1 MARWN
6 KNRSDHLF
14 IKEQYQYKNQQD
26 EILGKALPGCE
37 RNSISKTTTIG
48 HFIKVS
54 RIEREKS
61 EENDHYHQT
70 PHREF
75 WQISNEQHNSQYQL
89 ENTN

>member
-6 KNRSDHLF
+6 KNWSDHLF

-61 EENDHYHQT
+61 EENDH
-70 PHREF
+70 
-75 WQISNEQHNSQYQL
+75 
-89 ENTN
+89 